1 MMKILYIISICKT
14 LMKLV
19 QKLIYYF
26 KIVHLYLFQKLHNRY
41 LWYLY
46 YFYRINLDVGIY

>member
-1 MMKILYIISICKT
+1 MKILYIISVCKT
-14 LMKLV
+14 LTKLV

-26 KIVHLYLFQKLHNRY
+26 KIVHLYLIQKLHNRY